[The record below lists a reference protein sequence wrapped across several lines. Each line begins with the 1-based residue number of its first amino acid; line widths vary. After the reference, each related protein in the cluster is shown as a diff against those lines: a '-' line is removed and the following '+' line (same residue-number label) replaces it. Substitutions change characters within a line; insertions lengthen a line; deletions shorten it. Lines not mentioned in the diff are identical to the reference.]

1 MIGTTSRAT
10 LTSCICEQGY
20 PSAKYTMA
28 TKNEPSSD
36 FINPGYVMIK
46 QIPTWLKN
54 YSWLRI
60 HILTSIRSQLTRR
73 SPKLKSLN
81 ENILANTFTH
91 FRHVPSPSVFNF
103 LQLLLLNFWGFIAM
117 FKGIA
122 PPSLSISG
130 HLKEIMRMKSWL
142 TCWKEQVDTVNC
154 LSNIWIKKS
163 RSVGTNC
170 CGVSAL
176 VLQLWLLSRFSCLAQ
191 MLDPDSYYQNG
202 HELMKEKL
210 IASSL
215 VLQDKGFIAMSK
227 DSVTPSPMTQN
238 NCSVSTRTLIR
249 NSFTTGSD
257 QRGQFRDPRC
267 GVERAK
273 RGAFGLRTYDLK
285 LGEPPTSQVWQRR
298 TTPPWQCLPDAPFVG
313 EWSKAAIRGVQGKPI
328 VQENPEGKG
337 TGYTGMRTTH
347 VPERTRTGGS
357 WSREKGWT
365 SKMLMLT

>member
-1 MIGTTSRAT
+1 MHLRTGLLLCEIHHGYKDWAIVGFYQSW
-10 LTSCICEQGY
+10 IC
-20 PSAKYTMA
+20 
-28 TKNEPSSD
+28 D
-36 FINPGYVMIK
+36 DK

-81 ENILANTFTH
+81 ENILANTFTSRTSGTFH
-91 FRHVPSPSVFNF
+91 LHQFSTFYNCYCWI
-103 LQLLLLNFWGFIAM
+103 FWGFIAM

-210 IASSL
+210 ITSSL
-215 VLQDKGFIAMSK
+215 ALQDKGLQSQM
-227 DSVTPSPMTQN
+227 PSLSLRQHSMF
-238 NCSVSTRTLIR
+238 VLI
-249 NSFTTGSD
+249 D
-257 QRGQFRDPRC
+257 
-267 GVERAK
+267 
-273 RGAFGLRTYDLK
+273 
-285 LGEPPTSQVWQRR
+285 
-298 TTPPWQCLPDAPFVG
+298 
-313 EWSKAAIRGVQGKPI
+313 
-328 VQENPEGKG
+328 
-337 TGYTGMRTTH
+337 
-347 VPERTRTGGS
+347 
-357 WSREKGWT
+357 
-365 SKMLMLT
+365 

>member
-1 MIGTTSRAT
+1 
-10 LTSCICEQGY
+10 
-20 PSAKYTMA
+20 
-28 TKNEPSSD
+28 
-36 FINPGYVMIK
+36 
-46 QIPTWLKN
+46 
-54 YSWLRI
+54 
-60 HILTSIRSQLTRR
+60 
-73 SPKLKSLN
+73 
-81 ENILANTFTH
+81 
-91 FRHVPSPSVFNF
+91 
-103 LQLLLLNFWGFIAM
+103 M
-117 FKGIA
+117 FKRIA

-238 NCSVSTRTLIR
+238 KLLSLDSH
-249 NSFTTGSD
+249 
-257 QRGQFRDPRC
+257 
-267 GVERAK
+267 
-273 RGAFGLRTYDLK
+273 TYPELLYD
-285 LGEPPTSQVWQRR
+285 
-298 TTPPWQCLPDAPFVG
+298 G
-313 EWSKAAIRGVQGKPI
+313 EWSKGSIQRSPVWSWESQERSFWITYIRPQARGAANVPSMTKAHNTPLAMFAWRPFCGGVIKGSNWGVQGKPA

-337 TGYTGMRTTH
+337 TGYTGMRTMRVH
-347 VPERTRTGGS
+347 ERTRTKRS
-357 WSREKGWT
+357 WNWNAWLEDAVIPT
-365 SKMLMLT
+365 

>member
-1 MIGTTSRAT
+1 
-10 LTSCICEQGY
+10 
-20 PSAKYTMA
+20 MA
-28 TKNEPSSD
+28 AYSHTYVHSLAVDSS
-36 FINPGYVMIK
+36 FSKVEVLEWKHLGEHLHV
-46 QIPTWLKN
+46 
-54 YSWLRI
+54 
-60 HILTSIRSQLTRR
+60 
-73 SPKLKSLN
+73 
-81 ENILANTFTH
+81 TH

-130 HLKEIMRMKSWL
+130 HLIEIMRMKSWL

-313 EWSKAAIRGVQGKPI
+313 EWSKAAIREYRANPQYRKTRRAKGLGTPACAQCACMREQEPKVLGTETLDLKILWFQLITLFCILNKMWFSGATARPPGQVACVQAYHPWS
-328 VQENPEGKG
+328 
-337 TGYTGMRTTH
+337 GYGAH
-347 VPERTRTGGS
+347 AHAIS
-357 WSREKGWT
+357 AS
-365 SKMLMLT
+365 S